1 MKKFAFFLVII
12 FADFYLLAQS
22 FSASVDNTTVGS
34 KDQFVVSFTFSG
46 QDINGLKNFSPPH
59 WKDFLVLSGPNQSSS
74 MQIINGAVSASLT
87 YSYYLRPRATGNFT
101 IPSASIEQ
109 SGKTFKTEPL
119 TITVVKGSS
128 SPAPKQSQS
137 SISTEEIEENLFVRA
152 FADKQRLYIGEQV
165 TVTYKLHTRLNIA
178 SQMSVSKLPQY
189 QGFWAEEL
197 ETSSNILFETE
208 VVNGKQ
214 FRVGTL
220 KRVALFPSQ
229 IGELSVTPFELIVP
243 VQIRKKSRSG
253 SLFDDFFN
261 DPFFGRG
268 ETIEH
273 RAKSN
278 TLKLSVLPLPENGK
292 PKDFQGAVG
301 NFKIDSE
308 IDKLNTKT
316 NEAITYKIN
325 ISGTGNI
332 KLINI
337 PEINLPPG
345 FDKYDPK
352 TFEQI
357 NRTGKVNG
365 KKTIEYLLIPRVVG
379 IKEIQPITFSFF
391 NPESKSYVSL
401 STKPYTI
408 TVEQGAV
415 TTEPGIAGKENVK
428 LLGQDI
434 RFIKTSDTG
443 LSKRGTVV
451 LFSFGFWAAAVL
463 PLFILVGFVAW
474 KYKEDKLAGNLQMM
488 RYQRARKIAKTR
500 LKNAKKLME
509 SKNVHLFY
517 SEISQAL
524 YGYLEDK
531 FHIPKA
537 EFSLERAVSELCERN
552 IDNKLVEAFKS
563 SAEKCEFIRFAPQS
577 DGVSAMNGM
586 YESTADLII
595 EIEKSLVDRKNA

>member
-1 MKKFAFFLVII
+1 MKKFAFFLAII
-12 FADFYLLAQS
+12 LVDFYLLAQS
-22 FSASVDNTTVGS
+22 FTASVDNTTVGS
-34 KDQFVVSFTFSG
+34 EDQFVVSFTFSG
-46 QDINGLKNFSPPH
+46 QDINGLKNFTPPQ

-87 YSYYLRPRATGNFT
+87 YSYYLRPRTTGTFT

-109 SGKTFKTEPL
+109 SGKTYKTEPL

-128 SPAPKQSQS
+128 SPAPKQQQS
-137 SISTEEIEENLFVRA
+137 TVTTEEIEQNLFVRA
-152 FADKQRLYIGEQV
+152 FADKQKAYFGEQV
-165 TVTYKLHTRLNIA
+165 TVTYKLYTRLNIA

-208 VVNGKQ
+208 VVEGKQ

-220 KRVALFPSQ
+220 KRAALFPSQ
-229 IGELSVTPFELIVP
+229 TGELSVTPFELIVP

-268 ETIEH
+268 ETIEY

-278 TLKLSVLPLPENGK
+278 TLKLNVLSLPELGK

-332 KLINI
+332 KLVNI

-352 TFEQI
+352 TTEQI

-365 KKTIEYLLIPRVVG
+365 KKTIEYLLVPRAVG
-379 IKEIQPITFSFF
+379 VKEIQPVAFSFF

-408 TVEQGAV
+408 TVEQGEV
-415 TTEPGIAGKENVK
+415 ISEPGMVGKENVK

-434 RFIKTSDTG
+434 RFIKTSDTR
-443 LSKRGTVV
+443 LSKRGTIV
-451 LFSFGFWAAAVL
+451 LFSVGFWTAAVL
-463 PLFILVGFVAW
+463 PLFILIGFVTW
-474 KYKEDKLAGNLQMM
+474 KYKEDKLTDNLQMM
-488 RYQRARKIAKTR
+488 RYQRARKIAKAR
-500 LKNAKKLME
+500 LKNARKLME
-509 SKNVHLFY
+509 SKNVSLFY

-537 EFSLERAVSELCERN
+537 EFSLERAVTELNERN
-552 IDNKLVEAFKS
+552 IDSKLVEAFKS
-563 SAEKCEFIRFAPQS
+563 SAEKCEFIRFAPQA
-577 DGVSAMNGM
+577 DGIGAMNEM
-586 YESTADLII
+586 YDSTANLII
-595 EIEKSLVDRKNA
+595 EIEKSLVDKKNS